1 MDQAPGSRPDDAQSG
16 VPVCYRHAGRET
28 GVRCT
33 RCERPICPECMVS
46 ASVGFQC
53 PECVRNGS
61 GTGHA
66 PDANRP
72 RTLAGGTVEAD
83 PHLVTKILVGLC
95 VAVFVVQMAAGD
107 RFTDRFSL
115 LGLAYVPELGSV
127 QGVADGQP
135 YRLLTSMFLH
145 LDYFHILSNMLSL
158 WFIGRYVEEALGRT
172 RYLALYLLSG
182 LSGGALAYLLNEP
195 NAPSLGASGAILG
208 VFGALAVLMRQQRYD
223 MRPIVAMLVIT
234 LIITFGW
241 SNISWEAHV
250 GGFVGG
256 AVIGLAMV
264 HAPRS
269 RRALVQY
276 GTCAL
281 LLAAVV
287 VVTILRTS
295 QLT

>member
-1 MDQAPGSRPDDAQSG
+1 MPPSASSVRNVCVTGPAPGTP
-16 VPVCYRHAGRET
+16 P
-28 GVRCT
+28 T
-33 RCERPICPECMVS
+33 R
-46 ASVGFQC
+46 
-53 PECVRNGS
+53 
-61 GTGHA
+61 TA
-66 PDANRP
+66 PAP
-72 RTLAGGTVEAD
+72 SLGGTVEAD
-83 PHLVTKILVGLC
+83 PHLVTKVLMGLC
-95 VAVFVVQMAAGD
+95 VAVFVVQMAVGD

-182 LSGGALAYLLNEP
+182 LAGGALAYLLNEP

-281 LLAAVV
+281 VLAAVV
-287 VVTILRTS
+287 VVTLLRTA